1 MSGPKSEPAEP
12 RTLMRA
18 VISSSLKFRYLVV
31 AAAVGLMILGITSL
45 PKMHVDVFPEFA
57 PPRVVIQTA
66 CVGLST
72 SDVEQLVTVPLE
84 AGLNGIQGLDDLR
97 SKSVPQLSSIELLFK
112 PGTDLL
118 RARQLVQE
126 RIATVSPS
134 LPTWAAPPVMLAPVS
149 ATGRAMQIGMT
160 SKNHSLI
167 EMSMT
172 AYWTIRARLLR
183 VPGVANVAIWN
194 ERLKLMT
201 VQAEPTKMQARQV
214 SLEKVM
220 EATADAVDS
229 GRLKFSTGAVI
240 GTGGTIETPNQR
252 IGIRNVLPIITPA
265 DLARVPVTGSVRLG
279 DIATVA
285 EDHQPLIGDAIIDGQ
300 PGLLLVVEKLPWA
313 NSLQMTAGVEEAIRQ
328 LEPGLPGI
336 TFDTKVFQ
344 QANFVKLAIANLT
357 QALVIGFILVVVIL
371 ALFLF
376 EWRMALISLL
386 TIPISLV
393 ATLLVLYWLGATINT
408 MTLAGLVI
416 ALGAVVDDAIID
428 VENITRRLR
437 EERLRSGA
445 EPGGGRSTREVIL
458 SACLEVRSPIV
469 YATLI
474 IVAASVPVFL
484 LAGLTGAFF
493 RPLAL
498 SYTLAIAASMAV
510 ALTVTPALALLM
522 LRGARIERRKSPLV
536 GWLQKGYTAG
546 LRRIIVRPVAAYA
559 TVVALSVLGVA
570 VYPQLGQSLFPAF
583 QEHDFLIHWVS
594 PPGTSSAEMERS
606 TTRISKELLAIP
618 GVQSAGAHIGQALL
632 GEEVAGVNLGE
643 IWVSL
648 APDADYARTLDRIH
662 AVANGY
668 PGLFREVQTY
678 LDERISE
685 VLTGGKEPIVVRTYG
700 EDLKMLRA
708 KSDQIL
714 NLVKSV
720 PGVIDAHRDI
730 SSDVPQANVTVN
742 LAKAEKYGL
751 KPGDVR
757 RDAATLVAGEEVGD
771 IFRAGKA
778 YDVVVWSPERTRHS
792 FSDIENL
799 PIDLP
804 SGGHIRLG
812 EVATVAL
819 QPNPNAID
827 RQGDSRYLDVGA
839 AVEGRDL
846 GSVVNEIKQKLGPV
860 QLARGYHVELLG
872 EYQERQ
878 AAQSRLL
885 ESAIVAGLLILLLL
899 QASFRNWRLAILLF
913 LTLPMSLVG
922 GVLAAWIAGGIISLG
937 SLVGFFTVFG
947 IAARNGIL
955 LINHCQHLEEQ
966 EGMAFGRELVLRGA
980 RERLAPILMTS
991 LATGLALVPLVVLG
1005 TRPGHEIEHPL
1016 AVVILAGCLRRRC
1029 SACSCCRRCT
1039 CGSATGGSG
1048 RRLLLRKRKETR
1060 DVCQGALAC
1069 FCWSAGFGMRS
1080 AGRVR
1085 LDRVGDGRGGESGGG
1100 PVGGGQSLDRGEPAG
1115 GGQPVRDGGKSVSGA

>member
-1 MSGPKSEPAEP
+1 
-12 RTLMRA
+12 MRS
-18 VISSSLKFRYLVV
+18 VISSSLRFRHLVV

-57 PPRVVIQTA
+57 PPRVLIQTA

-84 AGLNGIQGLDDLR
+84 AGMNGIQGLDDMR

-112 PGTDLL
+112 PGTDLM

-194 ERLKLMT
+194 ERLQLMA
-201 VQAEPTKMQARQV
+201 VQAEPDKLAAKNV
-214 SLEKVM
+214 SLENVM

-229 GRLKFSTGAVI
+229 GLLKFSTGAVI
-240 GTGGTIETPNQR
+240 GTGGTFETPNQR

-265 DLARVPVTGSVRLG
+265 DMAKVPVTSAGSRSVRLG
-279 DIATVA
+279 DVATVG
-285 EDHQPLIGDAIIDGQ
+285 EIHQPLIGDAIIDGQ

-313 NSLQMTAGVEEAIRQ
+313 NSLQMTAGVEDAIRQ
-328 LEPGLPGI
+328 LQPGLPGI

-386 TIPISLV
+386 TIPLSLV
-393 ATLLVLYWLGATINT
+393 ATLLVLYWQGATINT

-437 EERLRSGA
+437 EERLAR
-445 EPGGGRSTREVIL
+445 GGRPTGEVIL

-536 GWLQKGYTAG
+536 SWLQKGYTAG

-559 TVVALSVLGVA
+559 TVVALTVVGVA

-594 PPGTSSAEMERS
+594 PPGTSAAEMERS

-648 APDADYARTLDRIH
+648 APGADYARTLDRIH

-668 PGLFREVQTY
+668 PGLYREVQTY
-678 LDERISE
+678 LDERIEE
-685 VLTGGKEPIVVRTYG
+685 VLTGGKEPIVIRVYG
-700 EDLKMLRA
+700 EDLKTLRA

-714 NLVKSV
+714 GLVKSV

-778 YDVVVWSPERTRHS
+778 YDVVVWSPEKTRRS
-792 FSDIENL
+792 FTDIENL

-804 SGGHIRLG
+804 SGGHVRLG
-812 EVATVAL
+812 EVATVSL

-839 AVEGRDL
+839 NVAGRDL
-846 GSVVNEIKQKLGPV
+846 GSVVNAIRQKLGSV

-878 AAQSRLL
+878 TAQSRLL
-885 ESAIVAGLLILLLL
+885 ESAIIAGLLILLLL
-899 QASFRNWRLAILLF
+899 QASFRNWRLAILAF
-913 LTLPMSLVG
+913 LTLPMALVG
-922 GVLAAWIAGGIISLG
+922 GVLAAWLAGGIISLG

-966 EGMAFGRELVLRGA
+966 EGMAFGRDLVLRGA

-1016 AVVILAGCLRRRC
+1016 AVVILGGLVTSTLLSLFVLPSLYLRFGHRRN
-1029 SACSCCRRCT
+1029 
-1039 CGSATGGSG
+1039 G
-1048 RRLLLRKRKETR
+1048 
-1060 DVCQGALAC
+1060 
-1069 FCWSAGFGMRS
+1069 
-1080 AGRVR
+1080 
-1085 LDRVGDGRGGESGGG
+1085 
-1100 PVGGGQSLDRGEPAG
+1100 
-1115 GGQPVRDGGKSVSGA
+1115 

>member
-1 MSGPKSEPAEP
+1 M
-12 RTLMRA
+12 
-18 VISSSLKFRYLVV
+18 
-31 AAAVGLMILGITSL
+31 
-45 PKMHVDVFPEFA
+45 
-57 PPRVVIQTA
+57 
-66 CVGLST
+66 
-72 SDVEQLVTVPLE
+72 
-84 AGLNGIQGLDDLR
+84 
-97 SKSVPQLSSIELLFK
+97 
-112 PGTDLL
+112 
-118 RARQLVQE
+118 
-126 RIATVSPS
+126 
-134 LPTWAAPPVMLAPVS
+134 
-149 ATGRAMQIGMT
+149 
-160 SKNHSLI
+160 
-167 EMSMT
+167 
-172 AYWTIRARLLR
+172 
-183 VPGVANVAIWN
+183 
-194 ERLKLMT
+194 
-201 VQAEPTKMQARQV
+201 
-214 SLEKVM
+214 
-220 EATADAVDS
+220 
-229 GRLKFSTGAVI
+229 
-240 GTGGTIETPNQR
+240 
-252 IGIRNVLPIITPA
+252 
-265 DLARVPVTGSVRLG
+265 RLG
-279 DIATVA
+279 DVARVA

-313 NSLQMTAGVEEAIRQ
+313 NSLQMTAGVEDAIRQ

-336 TFDTKVFQ
+336 RFDTKVFQ

-393 ATLLVLYWLGATINT
+393 ATMLVLYRLGATINT

-437 EERLRSGA
+437 AERLA
-445 EPGGGRSTREVIL
+445 GGGRSTREVIL

-583 QEHDFLIHWVS
+583 QEHDFLIHWVT
-594 PPGTSSAEMERS
+594 PPGTSAAEMERS

-648 APDADYARTLDRIH
+648 APNANYTAALDRIH

-678 LDERISE
+678 LDERIEE
-685 VLTGGKEPIVVRTYG
+685 VLTGGKEPIVVRVYG
-700 EDLKMLRA
+700 EDLKTLRA

-714 NLVKSV
+714 DLVKSV

-730 SSDVPQANVTVN
+730 STDVPQADVTVN

-792 FSDIENL
+792 FADIENL

-846 GSVVNEIKQKLGPV
+846 GSVVNEIRQKLGPV

-872 EYQERQ
+872 EYAGAAGGAEPAARVGDHRRAAHPAAAPGLVPQLAARHLAVPDVADGAGRRRAGRLDSRRDHLAGLAGRVLHRVRHRRQERDPADQ
-878 AAQSRLL
+878 PLPASGGAGGDGVRPGARAPRRPGAAGPDPDDVAGHRAGAGPAGRAGHAPGARDRAPAGRGHPRRALYVHAAQPVR
-885 ESAIVAGLLILLLL
+885 AAVAVP
-899 QASFRNWRLAILLF
+899 AVR
-913 LTLPMSLVG
+913 PP
-922 GVLAAWIAGGIISLG
+922 AAAGGASYCGNGREHVMFARSRWLVSAGALG
-937 SLVGFFTVFG
+937 SV
-947 IAARNGIL
+947 
-955 LINHCQHLEEQ
+955 C
-966 EGMAFGRELVLRGA
+966 
-980 RERLAPILMTS
+980 
-991 LATGLALVPLVVLG
+991 AL
-1005 TRPGHEIEHPL
+1005 
-1016 AVVILAGCLRRRC
+1016 LAGC
-1029 SACSCCRRCT
+1029 
-1039 CGSATGGSG
+1039 GSTGSG
-1048 RRLLLRKRKETR
+1048 TAG
-1060 DVCQGALAC
+1060 GAT
-1069 FCWSAGFGMRS
+1069 
-1080 AGRVR
+1080 
-1085 LDRVGDGRGGESGGG
+1085 
-1100 PVGGGQSLDRGEPAG
+1100 PVGGSPSGTVASQPGTAASQPGTVASPSRGLTSS
-1115 GGQPVRDGGKSVSGA
+1115 RRRSR

>member
-1 MSGPKSEPAEP
+1 M
-12 RTLMRA
+12 
-18 VISSSLKFRYLVV
+18 
-31 AAAVGLMILGITSL
+31 
-45 PKMHVDVFPEFA
+45 
-57 PPRVVIQTA
+57 
-66 CVGLST
+66 
-72 SDVEQLVTVPLE
+72 
-84 AGLNGIQGLDDLR
+84 
-97 SKSVPQLSSIELLFK
+97 
-112 PGTDLL
+112 

-194 ERLKLMT
+194 ERLQLMA
-201 VQAEPTKMQARQV
+201 VQAEPDKLAAKNV
-214 SLEKVM
+214 SLESVM

-229 GRLKFSTGAVI
+229 GLLKFSTGAVI
-240 GTGGTIETPNQR
+240 GTGGTFETPNQR
-252 IGIRNVLPIITPA
+252 IGVRNVLPIVTPA
-265 DLARVPVTGSVRLG
+265 DLAEVPVTSTGSVRLG
-279 DIATVA
+279 DVATVG
-285 EDHQPLIGDAIIDGQ
+285 EEHQPLIGDAIIDGQ

-313 NSLQMTAGVEEAIRQ
+313 NSLQMTAGVEDAIRQ
-328 LEPGLPGI
+328 LQPGLPGI

-386 TIPISLV
+386 TIPLSLV
-393 ATLLVLYWLGATINT
+393 ATLLVLYWQGATINT

-437 EERLRSGA
+437 EERLA
-445 EPGGGRSTREVIL
+445 GGGRPTSQVIL

-536 GWLQKGYTAG
+536 SWLQKGYTAG

-559 TVVALSVLGVA
+559 TVAALTLVGVA

-594 PPGTSSAEMERS
+594 PPGTSTAEMERS

-648 APDADYARTLDRIH
+648 APNANYTQALDRIH
-662 AVANGY
+662 SVTNGY

-685 VLTGGKEPIVVRTYG
+685 VLTGGKEPIIVRVYG
-700 EDLKMLRA
+700 EDLETLRA

-714 NLVKSV
+714 KLVESV

-812 EVATVAL
+812 EVATVSL

-839 AVEGRDL
+839 SVAGRDL
-846 GSVVNEIKQKLGPV
+846 GSVVNAINQKLGSV
-860 QLARGYHVELLG
+860 QLSRGYHVELLG

-885 ESAIVAGLLILLLL
+885 ESAIIAGLLILLLL
-899 QASFRNWRLAILLF
+899 QASFRNWRLAILTF
-913 LTLPMSLVG
+913 LTLPMALVG
-922 GVLAAWIAGGIISLG
+922 GVLAAWLAGGIISLG

-966 EGMAFGRELVLRGA
+966 EGMTFGRDLVLRGA

-1016 AVVILAGCLRRRC
+1016 AVVILGGLFTSTLLSLFVLPSLYLRFGHRRN
-1029 SACSCCRRCT
+1029 
-1039 CGSATGGSG
+1039 G
-1048 RRLLLRKRKETR
+1048 
-1060 DVCQGALAC
+1060 
-1069 FCWSAGFGMRS
+1069 
-1080 AGRVR
+1080 
-1085 LDRVGDGRGGESGGG
+1085 
-1100 PVGGGQSLDRGEPAG
+1100 
-1115 GGQPVRDGGKSVSGA
+1115 

>member
-1 MSGPKSEPAEP
+1 MNSAEP
-12 RTLMRA
+12 RTLMRWI
-18 VISSSLKFRYLVV
+18 ISSSLRFRYLVV
-31 AAAVGLMILGITSL
+31 AAAVGIMLLGITSL
-45 PKMHVDVFPEFA
+45 PRIHVDVFPEFA
-57 PPRVVIQTA
+57 PPRVLIQTA

-84 AGLNGIQGLDDLR
+84 ASLNGIQGLDDMR

-118 RARQLVQE
+118 LARQLVQE
-126 RIATVSPS
+126 RLAQVSPS

-194 ERLKLMT
+194 ERLQLMT

-220 EATADAVDS
+220 EATSDAVDS
-229 GRLKFSTGAVI
+229 GLLKFSTGAVI

-279 DIATVA
+279 DVAKVA

-313 NSLQMTAGVEEAIRQ
+313 NSLQMTAGVEDAVRQ
-328 LEPGLPGI
+328 LQPGLPGI

-357 QALVIGFILVVVIL
+357 QALVIGFILVVFIL

-376 EWRMALISLL
+376 EWRMAPIRLL
-386 TIPISLV
+386 TIPLSLV
-393 ATLLVLYWLGATINT
+393 ATLLVLYWQGATINT

-437 EERLRSGA
+437 EERLRNDA
-445 EPGGGRSTREVIL
+445 QPGGGRPTRSVIL
-458 SACLEVRSPIV
+458 SACLEVRNPIV

-498 SYTLAIAASMAV
+498 SYTLAIGASMLV

-522 LRGARIERRKSPLV
+522 LRGAKIERRKSPLV
-536 GWLQKGYTAG
+536 SWLQKGYTAG
-546 LRRIIVRPVAAYA
+546 LSRIIIRPGAAYA
-559 TVVALSVLGVA
+559 TVAAPTVLGVP
-570 VYPQLGQSLFPAF
+570 VYPQLGQSLFPGF
-583 QEHDFLIHWVS
+583 KEHDFLIHWVS

-606 TTRISKELLAIP
+606 TTKISKELLAIP
-618 GVQSAGAHIGQALL
+618 GVQSTGAHIGQALL

-648 APDADYARTLDRIH
+648 APNANYTEALDRIH
-662 AVANGY
+662 AVTLGY

-685 VLTGGKEPIVVRTYG
+685 VLTGGKEASVVRTYG
-700 EDLKMLRA
+700 EDLQTLRA
-708 KSDQIL
+708 KADQIL

-792 FSDIENL
+792 FSAIENL

-804 SGGHIRLG
+804 SRGHIRLG
-812 EVATVAL
+812 EVATVVL
-819 QPNPNAID
+819 QPIPNAID
-827 RQGDSRYLDVGA
+827 RRGDSRYLDVGA
-839 AVEGRDL
+839 AVDGRDL
-846 GSVVNEIKQKLGPV
+846 GSVVNEIRPKLESV
-860 QLARGYHVELLG
+860 QLTRGYHVELLG
-872 EYQERQ
+872 EYKERQ

-885 ESAIVAGLLILLLL
+885 ESAINAGLLILLLL
-899 QASFRNWRLAILLF
+899 QASFRSWRLPNLLF
-913 LTLPMSLVG
+913 LPLPIALVG
-922 GVLAAWIAGGIISLG
+922 GVLAAWLAGGIISLG

-955 LINHCQHLEEQ
+955 LIDHCQHLEEE

-1016 AVVILAGCLRRRC
+1016 AVVILGGLFTSTLLSLFVLPSLYLRFGHQRQR
-1029 SACSCCRRCT
+1029 AAPLT
-1039 CGSATGGSG
+1039 A
-1048 RRLLLRKRKETR
+1048 ETE
-1060 DVCQGALAC
+1060 GNT
-1069 FCWSAGFGMRS
+1069 
-1080 AGRVR
+1080 
-1085 LDRVGDGRGGESGGG
+1085 
-1100 PVGGGQSLDRGEPAG
+1100 
-1115 GGQPVRDGGKSVSGA
+1115 

>member
-1 MSGPKSEPAEP
+1 MKETEP

-18 VISSSLKFRYLVV
+18 VISSSLKFRYLIV

-45 PKMHVDVFPEFA
+45 PSMHVDVFPEFA

-84 AGLNGIQGLDDLR
+84 AAMNGIQGLDDMR
-97 SKSVPQLSSIELLFK
+97 SKSVPQLSSIELLFR

-126 RIATVSPS
+126 RVATASPS

-194 ERLKLMT
+194 ERLQLMA
-201 VQAEPTKMQARQV
+201 VQAEPSKMQARQV

-229 GRLKFSTGAVI
+229 GLLKFSTGAVI
-240 GTGGTIETPNQR
+240 GTGGAIETPNQR
-252 IGIRNVLPIITPA
+252 IGIRNVLPIVTPA
-265 DLARVPVTGSVRLG
+265 DLARVPVTSSGPGQVQLG
-279 DIATVA
+279 DIARVA

-313 NSLQMTAGVEEAIRQ
+313 NSLQMTAGIEDAIRQ
-328 LEPGLPGI
+328 LQPGLPGI
-336 TFDTKVFQ
+336 KFDTKVFQ
-344 QANFVKLAIANLT
+344 QADFVKLAIANLT
-357 QALVIGFILVVVIL
+357 QALVIGFILVVFIL

-386 TIPISLV
+386 TIPLSLV
-393 ATLLVLYWLGATINT
+393 ATLLVLYWRGATINT

-437 EERLRSGA
+437 EERLRNAA
-445 EPGGGRSTREVIL
+445 EPDGGRSTREVIL

-493 RPLAL
+493 QPLAL

-546 LRRIIVRPVAAYA
+546 LSRIIVKPIAAYA
-559 TVVALSVLGVA
+559 TVAALTVVGVA
-570 VYPQLGQSLFPAF
+570 VYPQLGQSLFPRF

-594 PPGTSSAEMERS
+594 PPGTSAAEMERS
-606 TTRISKELLAIP
+606 TTKISKELLAIP
-618 GVQSAGAHIGQALL
+618 GVRSAGAHIGQALL

-643 IWVSL
+643 IWISL
-648 APDADYARTLDRIH
+648 APGADYDATLARIH
-662 AVANGY
+662 TITIGY

-678 LDERISE
+678 LDERIEE
-685 VLTGGKEPIVVRTYG
+685 VLTGGKEPIVIRTYG
-700 EDLKMLRA
+700 QNLATLRA

-714 NLVKSV
+714 ALMQSVK
-720 PGVIDAHRDI
+720 
-730 SSDVPQANVTVN
+730 
-742 LAKAEKYGL
+742 
-751 KPGDVR
+751 
-757 RDAATLVAGEEVGD
+757 
-771 IFRAGKA
+771 
-778 YDVVVWSPERTRHS
+778 
-792 FSDIENL
+792 
-799 PIDLP
+799 
-804 SGGHIRLG
+804 
-812 EVATVAL
+812 
-819 QPNPNAID
+819 
-827 RQGDSRYLDVGA
+827 
-839 AVEGRDL
+839 
-846 GSVVNEIKQKLGPV
+846 
-860 QLARGYHVELLG
+860 
-872 EYQERQ
+872 
-878 AAQSRLL
+878 
-885 ESAIVAGLLILLLL
+885 
-899 QASFRNWRLAILLF
+899 
-913 LTLPMSLVG
+913 
-922 GVLAAWIAGGIISLG
+922 
-937 SLVGFFTVFG
+937 
-947 IAARNGIL
+947 
-955 LINHCQHLEEQ
+955 
-966 EGMAFGRELVLRGA
+966 
-980 RERLAPILMTS
+980 
-991 LATGLALVPLVVLG
+991 
-1005 TRPGHEIEHPL
+1005 
-1016 AVVILAGCLRRRC
+1016 
-1029 SACSCCRRCT
+1029 
-1039 CGSATGGSG
+1039 
-1048 RRLLLRKRKETR
+1048 
-1060 DVCQGALAC
+1060 
-1069 FCWSAGFGMRS
+1069 
-1080 AGRVR
+1080 
-1085 LDRVGDGRGGESGGG
+1085 
-1100 PVGGGQSLDRGEPAG
+1100 
-1115 GGQPVRDGGKSVSGA
+1115 

>member
-1 MSGPKSEPAEP
+1 MSGPSLGVGARQPSP
-12 RTLMRA
+12 GTLMRA

-84 AGLNGIQGLDDLR
+84 AGLNGIQGLDDMR

-160 SKNHSLI
+160 SKDHSLI

-194 ERLKLMT
+194 ERLQLMT

-229 GRLKFSTGAVI
+229 GLLKFSTGAVI

-313 NSLQMTAGVEEAIRQ
+313 NSLQMTAGVEDAIRQ

-437 EERLRSGA
+437 EERLA
-445 EPGGGRSTREVIL
+445 GGGRSTREVIL

-594 PPGTSSAEMERS
+594 PPGTSAAEMERS

-648 APDADYARTLDRIH
+648 APNANYTAGPGPDPRRRQRI
-662 AVANGY
+662 
-668 PGLFREVQTY
+668 PG
-678 LDERISE
+678 
-685 VLTGGKEPIVVRTYG
+685 P
-700 EDLKMLRA
+700 
-708 KSDQIL
+708 
-714 NLVKSV
+714 V
-720 PGVIDAHRDI
+720 PGGPDLPGRADRGGAHR
-730 SSDVPQANVTVN
+730 
-742 LAKAEKYGL
+742 
-751 KPGDVR
+751 
-757 RDAATLVAGEEVGD
+757 
-771 IFRAGKA
+771 
-778 YDVVVWSPERTRHS
+778 
-792 FSDIENL
+792 
-799 PIDLP
+799 
-804 SGGHIRLG
+804 
-812 EVATVAL
+812 
-819 QPNPNAID
+819 
-827 RQGDSRYLDVGA
+827 RQGA
-839 AVEGRDL
+839 
-846 GSVVNEIKQKLGPV
+846 
-860 QLARGYHVELLG
+860 H
-872 EYQERQ
+872 
-878 AAQSRLL
+878 
-885 ESAIVAGLLILLLL
+885 
-899 QASFRNWRLAILLF
+899 
-913 LTLPMSLVG
+913 
-922 GVLAAWIAGGIISLG
+922 
-937 SLVGFFTVFG
+937 
-947 IAARNGIL
+947 
-955 LINHCQHLEEQ
+955 
-966 EGMAFGRELVLRGA
+966 RGA
-980 RERLAPILMTS
+980 R
-991 LATGLALVPLVVLG
+991 
-1005 TRPGHEIEHPL
+1005 
-1016 AVVILAGCLRRRC
+1016 LRRGPEDAAGQIRPDPGPGEVR
-1029 SACSCCRRCT
+1029 ARRDRR
-1039 CGSATGGSG
+1039 APRHLLG
-1048 RRLLLRKRKETR
+1048 R
-1060 DVCQGALAC
+1060 
-1069 FCWSAGFGMRS
+1069 
-1080 AGRVR
+1080 
-1085 LDRVGDGRGGESGGG
+1085 
-1100 PVGGGQSLDRGEPAG
+1100 PAG
-1115 GGQPVRDGGKSVSGA
+1115 GRDRQPGQGGEVRPQAGRRPPGRGDAGGRRGGRGHLPGREGL